1 MRLRFTFFPITLI
14 RRLILIGLFA
24 LLLSGSSVF
33 AQDSNQNNE
42 SGIKGGGYVEVVTE
56 SRTLNVRQKASSRSP
71 VVGSLP
77 NGSRVPFTGVTADDP
92 INTKGF
98 WYQVEY
104 VKGRLGWISASY
116 SKKFQAPEKLTTS
129 LTAKQE
135 SNELSQVEE
144 VKPVEEINKNNIQNE
159 LQSNEIVKTPVIE
172 TKKDSA
178 TKTKKDSAQVESEGF
193 FKNLFSSKPK
203 QKSKKP
209 VQKEQATTEKPL
221 AVIDGFRSAKFGMG
235 RAEVTKAIFKDF
247 GIASGKVTVL
257 NHPTENTQSLAVTV
271 NQMLPRSGKSQ
282 VVYVFGYRSNKLMQV
297 NILFG
302 HGVDKSVTSQ
312 QVVDLGNMLGNHFFN
327 KRYQKDGLVAHAS
340 LNDGSVLIFRGKD
353 QKGRMALLR
362 ILNAQQSDKNSEV
375 KILLNLSY
383 IEKPEQP
390 DTFQLNDEDF

>member
-1 MRLRFTFFPITLI
+1 MRLRFTFFSITLI
-14 RRLILIGLFA
+14 RRLTLVGLFA
-24 LLLSGSSVF
+24 LLLSGSLVF

-42 SGIKGGGYVEVVTE
+42 SGIKGEGYIKVVTE

-77 NGSRVPFTGVTADDP
+77 NGSQVPFTGVTADDP
-92 INTKGF
+92 VNLNGF

-104 VKGRLGWISASY
+104 VNGKLGWVSGDY
-116 SKKFQAPEKLTTS
+116 SEKIPAPEKLTTS
-129 LTAKQE
+129 LAVKQE
-135 SNELSQVEE
+135 SNEINQVKE
-144 VKPVEEINKNNIQNE
+144 VKPVAGMNENNVQNE
-159 LQSNEIVKTPVIE
+159 LRPNDIVKIPATE

-178 TKTKKDSAQVESEGF
+178 KVESKGF

-203 QKSKKP
+203 QKSKNP
-209 VQKEQATTEKPL
+209 AQKEQAATAKRL

-247 GIASGKVTVL
+247 GIVSGKVTIL

-271 NQMLPRSGKSQ
+271 DQMLPKSGKSQ

-297 NILFG
+297 NIFFG

-312 QVVDLGNMLGNHFFN
+312 QVVDVGNTLGNHFFN

-353 QKGRMALLR
+353 QEGRMALLR
-362 ILNAQQSDKNSEV
+362 ILNTQQRDKDSEV
-375 KILLNLSY
+375 KISLNLSY
-383 IEKPEQP
+383 IEKPGQP
-390 DTFQLNDEDF
+390 DTYQLNDEDF

>member
-1 MRLRFTFFPITLI
+1 MRLRFTFFPITLT
-14 RRLILIGLFA
+14 RRLTLIGLFA

-33 AQDSNQNNE
+33 AQDSNPNIE
-42 SGIKGGGYVEVVTE
+42 SGFKGEGYIEVVTK

-77 NGSRVPFTGVTADDP
+77 NGSRVPFTGVTSNDALNSN
-92 INTKGF
+92 I

-104 VKGRLGWISASY
+104 AKGKLGWISAGY
-116 SKKFQAPEKLTTS
+116 SKKVQAPAPEKFTTS

-144 VKPVEEINKNNIQNE
+144 EKPVAVVAVVNENNIQNE
-159 LQSNEIVKTPVIE
+159 LQSSEIVKPP
-172 TKKDSA
+172 A
-178 TKTKKDSAQVESEGF
+178 TETKKDSAQVESKGF

-209 VQKEQATTEKPL
+209 AQKEQATTKKPL

-247 GIASGKVTVL
+247 GVASGKVTII
-257 NHPTENTQSLAVTV
+257 NHPTENTQSLAVIV
-271 NQMLPRSGKSQ
+271 DQMLPRSGKSQ

-353 QKGRMALLR
+353 QQGRMALLR
-362 ILNAQQSDKNSEV
+362 ILNTQQSDKNSEV
-375 KILLNLSY
+375 KISLNLTY
-383 IEKPEQP
+383 IEKPGQP
-390 DTFQLNDEDF
+390 DTYQLNDEDF